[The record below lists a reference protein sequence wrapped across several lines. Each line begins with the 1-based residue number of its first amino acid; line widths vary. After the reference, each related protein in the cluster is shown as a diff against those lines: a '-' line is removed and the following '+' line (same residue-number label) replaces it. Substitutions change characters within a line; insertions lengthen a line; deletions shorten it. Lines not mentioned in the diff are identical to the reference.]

1 MERQII
7 IKSLNPSYVREE
19 LENIGFD
26 SSYLPHA
33 VEKNDTKTLKILNLL
48 PQEASILKQSALAL
62 GFDAAVS
69 RGVLDCSVETSDAIL
84 TGSVV
89 QLKKLSESLLVQPF
103 KMKQVGSLIKSNIE
117 KTCMPMD
124 INGLVFDW
132 SRPYIMG
139 ILNITPDSFSD
150 GGKYFSVE
158 AAVEHYN
165 EMIMDG
171 ADIIDIGAESTRPG
185 HCVISSEEEIK
196 RLKPILK
203 ELRLQNSQIPISV
216 DTRNVKTAQMAV
228 DMGANIINDVG
239 FGSTNFDMIE
249 FVNANAVPYIYMHNE
264 IPLEPMIDSIYTKIL
279 EVLSKINT
287 AAIVDLG
294 IGFGKNIEQCYK
306 LISRA
311 EEFKSLKVPIMVGH
325 SRKSFLSKAFDY
337 NIDELN
343 EATLVLSA
351 KLVMSGIN
359 ILRVHDVLSHKR
371 MIRLLDKLY

>member
-279 EVLSKINT
+279 EVLAKINT

>member
-287 AAIVDLG
+287 TAIVDLG